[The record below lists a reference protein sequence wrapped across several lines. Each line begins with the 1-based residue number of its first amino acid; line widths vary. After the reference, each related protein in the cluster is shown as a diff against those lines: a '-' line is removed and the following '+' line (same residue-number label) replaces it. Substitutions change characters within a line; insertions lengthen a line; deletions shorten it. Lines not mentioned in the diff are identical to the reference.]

1 MYDLK
6 PILRKLFISAYLNSL
21 EPKVQ
26 FLCLVFLFFS
36 EPIIGD
42 DKGPKA
48 VVNVLI
54 QFSLSTKKIARL
66 KERHFVRK
74 NAEIFLWTKDDCEVL
89 LDIHNK
95 RLPFSSLLWSL
106 SRIPIHHLGHI
117 GAKAFLE

>member
-1 MYDLK
+1 MIFIASDVKTKKIYRKPSDLK

-36 EPIIGD
+36 EPIIGH

-74 NAEIFLWTKDDCEVL
+74 
-89 LDIHNK
+89 K
-95 RLPFSSLLWSL
+95 R
-106 SRIPIHHLGHI
+106 
-117 GAKAFLE
+117 